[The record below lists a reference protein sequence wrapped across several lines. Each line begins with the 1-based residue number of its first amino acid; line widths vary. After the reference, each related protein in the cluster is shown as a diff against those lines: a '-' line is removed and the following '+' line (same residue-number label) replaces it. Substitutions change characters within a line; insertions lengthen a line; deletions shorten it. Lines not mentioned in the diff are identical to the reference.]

1 MLKKILISSAS
12 ILFSS
17 VGLVFATPARADFV
31 VCNRAAKG
39 AYVALSWI
47 DQQGQTW
54 SRGWLQLAPGAC
66 GSAYRGRVSNAEIG
80 VHAQTLSGGRVEG
93 NTRRCVIWV
102 QVEAS
107 WNIRDAGNPNRC
119 KGKGREMVGF
129 EMVRTGSSPDYTYEV
144 YD

>member
-1 MLKKILISSAS
+1 MLKKLLISSAS

-31 VCNRAAKG
+31 VCNRAAGK
-39 AYVALSWI
+39 AFVALSWT

-54 SRGWLQLAPGAC
+54 SRGWLQLNPGAC
-66 GSAYRGRVSNAEIG
+66 GSAFRGRVSNAEIG

-102 QVEAS
+102 QVQPS

-119 KGKGREMVGF
+119 KGKGREIVGF
-129 EMVRTGSSPDYTYEV
+129 EMIQTSSSPDYTYEV